1 MKWLYLILFSLVALV
16 SQMLWLNFA
25 ALVNF
30 LKANYGVEEDIVML
44 LILSFPLFYVLLSV
58 NAGAMIDKKGYK
70 KVITFGV
77 ILMSLGSIIRIFD
90 SNFWVLLAGQCIIA
104 ISQPYIINGI
114 SKLVADWFA
123 EKDAGGAVGIGT
135 AFMFIGMA
143 LGIALTPGLVGE
155 DGSGFHS
162 MLIIMAVI
170 TVVCSVLFIMLVK
183 QNPSQTSASVVST
196 GGLKDYGALLKNKNI
211 ILLNIISFISL
222 GFFNGI
228 TGCLEQIQATY
239 GINAEDS
246 GMVGGMLIIGGILGA
261 AIIPVISDKIKRRKI
276 ILMLAAI
283 GATLLAYPVMTRT
296 DLTLLY
302 ILAGALGF
310 VFLPGYAILL
320 TSSEEEAGKE
330 KAGASTGLIMLFGNL
345 GGLVVIPVMTILSG
359 DGATWVNA
367 IYFCVAILAVASILS
382 LFMKETFKKSV

>member
-1 MKWLYLILFSLVALV
+1 MRWLYLILFSLVALV

-30 LKANYGVEEDIVML
+30 LKAKYNVEEDIVML

-58 NAGAMIDKKGYK
+58 NAGALIDKKGYK
-70 KVITFGV
+70 KIITFGV
-77 ILMSLGSIIRIFD
+77 ILMSIGSIVRIFD
-90 SNFWVLLAGQCIIA
+90 SSFWVLLAGQCLIA
-104 ISQPYIINGI
+104 IAQPYIINGI

-123 EKDAGGAVGIGT
+123 EKDAGGAVGMGT

-143 LGIALTPGLVGE
+143 LGIALTPGLVGD
-155 DGSGFHS
+155 DGAGFHS

-170 TVVCSVLFIMLVK
+170 TVVCSALFILIVK
-183 QNPSQTSASVVST
+183 PNPSNVASNVVST

-211 ILLNIISFISL
+211 ILLNVISFISL

-246 GMVGGMLIIGGILGA
+246 GMVGGMLIIGGIIGA
-261 AIIPVISDKIKRRKI
+261 AIIPMVSDKIKNRKI
-276 ILMLAAI
+276 ILILAAV

-296 DLTLLY
+296 NLTLLY
-302 ILAGALGF
+302 ILAAGLGF

-320 TSSEEEAGKE
+320 TSSEEEAGKS

-359 DGATWVNA
+359 DGSSWVNA
-367 IYFCVAILAVASILS
+367 IYFCVAILAVASL
-382 LFMKETFKKSV
+382 LAFFMKDTFKKSA